1 MSPVNESLAG
11 VPAECGTRL
20 QFYGL
25 VDCLLRGMFC
35 DYFAVLRLAT
45 LVFLLGEGFEL
56 RDERSSVRRRQDR
69 IESLNPKGKEQK
81 DMEELA
87 SVINNFARLIL
98 YAGGG
103 VFTIAVCVAG
113 FFYMTAFGDP
123 QKQNIARGALVGS
136 FVGVC
141 IMGVAFLAP
150 KIMSQF
156 VLEPAGLEG
165 VDQSAG
171 NTSCDRTLRSA
182 LIVRRGVGNAKQV
195 NQIIR
200 AVQAQRAADCNQE
213 VWNPFAHIAGTPPG
227 GTAIT
232 TDGFGPP
239 CADAQD
245 PVVPLTIGNTDTPT
259 TLANLAKSR
268 FGNAT
273 YGGFAR
279 DATGNILVEFET
291 ASRPTDGSQCWLYV
305 AQSNY
310 WDQKA

>member
-1 MSPVNESLAG
+1 M
-11 VPAECGTRL
+11 
-20 QFYGL
+20 
-25 VDCLLRGMFC
+25 
-35 DYFAVLRLAT
+35 
-45 LVFLLGEGFEL
+45 
-56 RDERSSVRRRQDR
+56 
-69 IESLNPKGKEQK
+69 
-81 DMEELA
+81 
-87 SVINNFARLIL
+87 
-98 YAGGG
+98 
-103 VFTIAVCVAG
+103 FTIAVCVAG

-195 NQIIR
+195 NQIVRSI
-200 AVQAQRAADCNQE
+200 QAQRAADCNQE
-213 VWNPFAHIAGTPPG
+213 VWNPFAHIEGTPPG
-227 GTAIT
+227 GEEIDTN
-232 TDGFGPP
+232 GFTSD
-239 CADAQD
+239 CADVAGD
-245 PVVPLTIGNTDTPT
+245 PPVGILVGNTYTPQ

-268 FGNAT
+268 ADSST

-279 DATGNILVEFET
+279 DATGNILVEFEDD
-291 ASRPTDGSQCWLYV
+291 SRPTDGSQCWMYV

-310 WDQKA
+310 WDQKS

>member
-1 MSPVNESLAG
+1 
-11 VPAECGTRL
+11 
-20 QFYGL
+20 
-25 VDCLLRGMFC
+25 
-35 DYFAVLRLAT
+35 
-45 LVFLLGEGFEL
+45 
-56 RDERSSVRRRQDR
+56 
-69 IESLNPKGKEQK
+69 
-81 DMEELA
+81 MEELA

-213 VWNPFAHIAGTPPG
+213 IWNPYAAIKGTPPG
-227 GTAIT
+227 ATVDAASGF
-232 TDGFGPP
+232 TDS
-239 CADAQD
+239 CATEGGGAGGLWRSAD
-245 PVVPLTIGNTDTPT
+245 VPANVGNTTTPT
-259 TLANLAKSR
+259 TLAQLAASR
-268 FGNAT
+268 FASDT

-279 DATGNILVEFET
+279 DAGGSILVEF
-291 ASRPTDGSQCWLYV
+291 SVLNRPTDGSQCWLYV

>member
-1 MSPVNESLAG
+1 
-11 VPAECGTRL
+11 
-20 QFYGL
+20 
-25 VDCLLRGMFC
+25 
-35 DYFAVLRLAT
+35 
-45 LVFLLGEGFEL
+45 
-56 RDERSSVRRRQDR
+56 
-69 IESLNPKGKEQK
+69 
-81 DMEELA
+81 MEELA

-200 AVQAQRAADCNQE
+200 AIQAQRAADCNQE
-213 VWNPFAHIAGTPPG
+213 TWNPYVAIAAGVPPG
-227 GTAIT
+227 GVPTGST
-232 TDGFGPP
+232 TPADGFTTGV
-239 CADAQD
+239 CATAPAASGDDAAKS
-245 PVVPLTIGNTDTPT
+245 TIGNTEVIQ
-259 TLANLAKSR
+259 TLANVAGSR
-268 FGNAT
+268 VANAT

-279 DATGNILVEFET
+279 DAEGSILVEFST
-291 ASRPTDGSQCWLYV
+291 SFRPTDGSQCWLYV
-305 AQSNY
+305 ARSNF
-310 WDQKA
+310 WDQKS

>member
-1 MSPVNESLAG
+1 
-11 VPAECGTRL
+11 
-20 QFYGL
+20 
-25 VDCLLRGMFC
+25 
-35 DYFAVLRLAT
+35 
-45 LVFLLGEGFEL
+45 
-56 RDERSSVRRRQDR
+56 
-69 IESLNPKGKEQK
+69 
-81 DMEELA
+81 MEELA

-195 NQIIR
+195 NQIVRSI
-200 AVQAQRAADCNQE
+200 QAQRAADCNQE
-213 VWNPFAHIAGTPPG
+213 VWNPYAHIAGTPPG

-232 TDGFGPP
+232 TNGFLAA
-239 CADAQD
+239 CADVAGTP
-245 PVVPLTIGNTDTPT
+245 PVGILIGNTDTPQ

-268 FGNAT
+268 AANTT

-279 DATGNILVEFET
+279 DATGNILVEFAT
-291 ASRPTDGSQCWLYV
+291 ASRPTDGSQCWMYV

>member
-1 MSPVNESLAG
+1 MKCQHA
-11 VPAECGTRL
+11 
-20 QFYGL
+20 
-25 VDCLLRGMFC
+25 
-35 DYFAVLRLAT
+35 
-45 LVFLLGEGFEL
+45 
-56 RDERSSVRRRQDR
+56 
-69 IESLNPKGKEQK
+69 
-81 DMEELA
+81 LA

-182 LIVRRGVGNAKQV
+182 LIVRRGVGNYKAANV
-195 NQIIR
+195 IVR
-200 AVQAQRAADCNQE
+200 AIQAQRSTDCNQE
-213 VWNPFAHIAGTPPG
+213 VWNPEINPAGFSSCATGGSAGTP
-227 GTAIT
+227 GTAAV
-232 TDGFGPP
+232 GVLG
-239 CADAQD
+239 D
-245 PVVPLTIGNTDTPT
+245 PGYVAAVLGTAATSAGVTIGDNIAPPT
-259 TLANLAKSR
+259 LVGLASVR
-268 FGNAT
+268 VGSTT
-273 YGGFAR
+273 YGGFAL
-279 DATGNILVEFET
+279 DAAGNILVEFAT
-291 ASRPTDGSQCWLYV
+291 ANRPTDGSQCWLYI

-310 WDQKA
+310 WDEKA

>member
-1 MSPVNESLAG
+1 M
-11 VPAECGTRL
+11 
-20 QFYGL
+20 
-25 VDCLLRGMFC
+25 
-35 DYFAVLRLAT
+35 
-45 LVFLLGEGFEL
+45 
-56 RDERSSVRRRQDR
+56 
-69 IESLNPKGKEQK
+69 
-81 DMEELA
+81 
-87 SVINNFARLIL
+87 
-98 YAGGG
+98 
-103 VFTIAVCVAG
+103 CVAG

-195 NQIIR
+195 NQIVR
-200 AVQAQRAADCNQE
+200 AVQAQRASDCNQE
-213 VWNPFAHIAGTPPG
+213 IWNPYARIEGTPPG
-227 GTAIT
+227 GTVQT
-232 TDGFGPP
+232 TAGFDGSCAPSSTTPP
-239 CADAQD
+239 A
-245 PVVPLTIGNTDTPT
+245 VPTPLIIGNTSTPQ
-259 TLANLAKSR
+259 TLTNLAAQRVGDPGAS
-268 FGNAT
+268 T

-279 DATGNILVEFET
+279 DAAGNILVQFNT
-291 ASRPTDGSQCWLYV
+291 GFRPTDGSKCWMYV

>member
-1 MSPVNESLAG
+1 
-11 VPAECGTRL
+11 
-20 QFYGL
+20 
-25 VDCLLRGMFC
+25 
-35 DYFAVLRLAT
+35 
-45 LVFLLGEGFEL
+45 
-56 RDERSSVRRRQDR
+56 
-69 IESLNPKGKEQK
+69 
-81 DMEELA
+81 MEELA

-213 VWNPFAHIAGTPPG
+213 IWNPYANIAGTPPG
-227 GTAIT
+227 T
-232 TDGFGPP
+232 TTPVATNGFLAA
-239 CADAQD
+239 CADVATTSG
-245 PVVPLTIGNTDTPT
+245 PATGIVIGNTDTPQ
-259 TLANLAKSR
+259 TLANLALSR
-268 FGNAT
+268 KASIT

-279 DATGNILVEFET
+279 DAAGNILVEFAT
-291 ASRPTDGSQCWLYV
+291 AHRPTDGSQCWMYV

>member
-1 MSPVNESLAG
+1 
-11 VPAECGTRL
+11 
-20 QFYGL
+20 
-25 VDCLLRGMFC
+25 
-35 DYFAVLRLAT
+35 
-45 LVFLLGEGFEL
+45 
-56 RDERSSVRRRQDR
+56 
-69 IESLNPKGKEQK
+69 
-81 DMEELA
+81 MEELA

-195 NQIIR
+195 NQIVR
-200 AVQAQRAADCNQE
+200 AIQAQRAADCNQE
-213 VWNPFAHIAGTPPG
+213 VWNPYARIKGKPPGESTEETAAGFEATKCSAVAAGTPS
-227 GTAIT
+227 
-232 TDGFGPP
+232 
-239 CADAQD
+239 
-245 PVVPLTIGNTDTPT
+245 VVTPLVIGNTDTPQ
-259 TLANLAKSR
+259 TLANLAAQRSA
-268 FGNAT
+268 GTGATT

-279 DATGNILVEFET
+279 DAAGNILVQFNT
-291 ASRPTDGSQCWLYV
+291 AFRPTDGSLCWMYV

>member
-1 MSPVNESLAG
+1 
-11 VPAECGTRL
+11 
-20 QFYGL
+20 
-25 VDCLLRGMFC
+25 
-35 DYFAVLRLAT
+35 
-45 LVFLLGEGFEL
+45 
-56 RDERSSVRRRQDR
+56 
-69 IESLNPKGKEQK
+69 
-81 DMEELA
+81 MEELA

-171 NTSCDRTLRSA
+171 NTSCDRTLRSG
-182 LIVRRGVGNAKQV
+182 LIVRRGVGNSKQV
-195 NQIIR
+195 NQIIK
-200 AVQAQRAADCNQE
+200 AIQAQRAADCNAE
-213 VWNPFAHIAGTPPG
+213 VWSPGSSPGFIAAG
-227 GTAIT
+227 A
-232 TDGFGPP
+232 
-239 CADAQD
+239 C
-245 PVVPLTIGNTDTPT
+245 VPLLVLVQCSCQRYRRRDGSAY
-259 TLANLAKSR
+259 LASVAASR
-268 FGNAT
+268 IAST
-273 YGGFAR
+273 AGGFAR
-279 DATGNILVEFET
+279 DAAGNIL
-291 ASRPTDGSQCWLYV
+291 RRLPTDGSQCWLYAV
-305 AQSNY
+305 NY

>member
-1 MSPVNESLAG
+1 
-11 VPAECGTRL
+11 
-20 QFYGL
+20 
-25 VDCLLRGMFC
+25 
-35 DYFAVLRLAT
+35 
-45 LVFLLGEGFEL
+45 
-56 RDERSSVRRRQDR
+56 
-69 IESLNPKGKEQK
+69 
-81 DMEELA
+81 MEELA

-182 LIVRRGVGNAKQV
+182 LIVRRGVGNAKSANAIV
-195 NQIIR
+195 R
-200 AVQAQRAADCNQE
+200 AIQSQRAADCSRE
-213 VWNPFAHIAGTPPG
+213 IWSPEINPAGFSSCATAGSAGTP
-227 GTAIT
+227 GTAAV
-232 TDGFGPP
+232 G
-239 CADAQD
+239 
-245 PVVPLTIGNTDTPT
+245 VVGAVGYVAAVPGTAATSAGVTVGDNIAPT
-259 TLANLAKSR
+259 TLVSVAGSR
-268 FGNAT
+268 IGSAV

-279 DATGNILVEFET
+279 DAKGNLLIEFST
-291 ASRPTDGSQCWLYV
+291 ASRPTDGSQCWLYLE
-305 AQSNY
+305 AGNY

>member
-1 MSPVNESLAG
+1 
-11 VPAECGTRL
+11 
-20 QFYGL
+20 
-25 VDCLLRGMFC
+25 
-35 DYFAVLRLAT
+35 
-45 LVFLLGEGFEL
+45 
-56 RDERSSVRRRQDR
+56 
-69 IESLNPKGKEQK
+69 
-81 DMEELA
+81 MEELA

-200 AVQAQRAADCNQE
+200 SIQAQRAADCNQE
-213 VWNPFAHIAGTPPG
+213 VWNPYAHIAGTPPG

-245 PVVPLTIGNTDTPT
+245 PVAPLTIGNTDTPT

-268 FGNAT
+268 FGSDT

>member
-1 MSPVNESLAG
+1 
-11 VPAECGTRL
+11 
-20 QFYGL
+20 
-25 VDCLLRGMFC
+25 
-35 DYFAVLRLAT
+35 
-45 LVFLLGEGFEL
+45 
-56 RDERSSVRRRQDR
+56 
-69 IESLNPKGKEQK
+69 
-81 DMEELA
+81 MEELA

-182 LIVRRGVGNAKQV
+182 LIVRRGVGNYKAANV
-195 NQIIR
+195 IVR
-200 AVQAQRAADCNQE
+200 AIQAQRSTDCNQE
-213 VWNPFAHIAGTPPG
+213 VWNPEINPAGFSSCATGGSAGTP
-227 GTAIT
+227 GTAAV
-232 TDGFGPP
+232 GVLG
-239 CADAQD
+239 D
-245 PVVPLTIGNTDTPT
+245 PGYVAAVLGTAATSGGVTIGDNIAPPT
-259 TLANLAKSR
+259 LVGLASVR
-268 FGNAT
+268 IGSTT

-279 DATGNILVEFET
+279 DAAGNILVEF
-291 ASRPTDGSQCWLYV
+291 ASANRPTDGSQCWLYI

-310 WDQKA
+310 WDEKA